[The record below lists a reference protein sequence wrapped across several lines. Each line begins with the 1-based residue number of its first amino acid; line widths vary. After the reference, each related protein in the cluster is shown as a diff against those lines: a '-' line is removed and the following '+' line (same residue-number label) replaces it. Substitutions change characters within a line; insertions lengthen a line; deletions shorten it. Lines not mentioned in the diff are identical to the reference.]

1 MKFKADYYTRKSHYW
16 NEDRIIVSS
25 TFAIVIDGATPLI
38 KTSKI
43 NYANYLVKHI
53 KNNIN
58 RVNGDVSTRLEFLAR
73 DVADKLDL
81 KSSEASKLPSASL
94 SYFEIKD
101 DIVHIG
107 ILGDCE
113 AVVRFKD
120 GSLKRYYDDRLSHFD
135 SAVIK
140 ERKTMCLKHGCKMD
154 NVRQYILPH
163 LIENRNKANQDD
175 GYYALVASKDY
186 EYKEIGFD
194 INIKD
199 VEEIYLYSDGY
210 SSIFTTFDI
219 YKDYTDA
226 FKNDIDVK
234 NEIAKIVDVA
244 YKDKHTEKYPRL
256 KTIDDISL
264 LKARFDNIE

>member
-25 TFAIVIDGATPLI
+25 SFAIVIDGATPLI

-58 RVNGDVSTRLEFLAR
+58 KINGDVSTRLEFLAR
-73 DVADKLDL
+73 DVAYKLDL
-81 KSSEASKLPSASL
+81 RSTEASKLPSASL

-113 AVVRFKD
+113 AVVCFKD

-135 SAVIK
+135 SEVIK

-163 LIENRNKANQDD
+163 LIENRNKANKDD

-210 SSIFTTFDI
+210 SSIFATFDI

-234 NEIAKIVDVA
+234 NEIAKIVDAA
-244 YKDKHTEKYPRL
+244 YKDKHTDKYPRL